1 MWSPKKPALSKSS
14 LGAGRQSEPS
24 EAHTTLPS
32 IGDVAAFER
41 TAKTIAAESSRTA
54 VSLYRDLTQSY

>member
-14 LGAGRQSEPS
+14 LGAGQSEPS